1 MKITD
6 LKELPV
12 RVKIN
17 ENFKLED
24 SLDSNMIIQINN
36 YRVDSD
42 DFGICYRVEVTLLAS
57 DHEHNKS
64 VAIRDW
70 RNPQSDQYN
79 VDYFIAN
86 QQKRQSN
93 GDYRD
98 VIFVMDYEDVFD
110 LIDSVDD
117 SNNKEIDVVI
127 AELNRIVADLENT
140 NKNHKPLSAYGEGY
154 SDCENDLISILK
166 DRIKELEDGKN

>member
-24 SLDSNMIIQINN
+24 SLDPNMIIQINN

-42 DFGICYRVEVTLLAS
+42 DFGICYRVEVTLLGS

-70 RNPQSDQYN
+70 RDPHSDQYDA
-79 VDYFIAN
+79 DYFVAN
-86 QQKRQSN
+86 VQKRQSN

-98 VIFVMDYEDVFD
+98 VIFVMNYEDVFD
-110 LIDSVDD
+110 FIDSVG
-117 SNNKEIDVVI
+117 NNKEINAVV
-127 AELNRIVADLENT
+127 AELNRIVVNLENS
-140 NKNHKPLSAYGEGY
+140 NKNYKPLSAYGEGY
-154 SDCENDLISILK
+154 SECEKDIIDGLK
-166 DRIKELEDGKN
+166 YRIKELEDGKN

>member
-42 DFGICYRVEVTLLAS
+42 DWGICYRVEVTLLAS
-57 DHEHNKS
+57 DYEHNKS

-70 RNPQSDQYN
+70 RMPNSDNYDA
-79 VDYFIAN
+79 DYFIAN
-86 QQKRQSN
+86 QERRQSN

-98 VIFVMDYEDVFD
+98 VIFVMDFEDVFD
-110 LIDSVDD
+110 LVDGG
-117 SNNKEIDVVI
+117 NNKEIDAVI
-127 AELNRIVADLENT
+127 TELNQIVANLENT
-140 NKNHKPLSAYGEGY
+140 NKNNKPLSAYGEGY
-154 SDCENDLISILK
+154 SDCENDIIAGLK
-166 DRIKELEDGKN
+166 HRIKELENERN